1 MKYLGID
8 FGSQYIGLAIS
19 DDRGTMAFP
28 RAEIAND
35 AKSKDFILK
44 MIEEEKVGTVVV
56 GDTRAFNGG
65 ANRVTNTADKFI
77 KELTAVTSVP
87 VQVALEA
94 GTSVEAARFAP
105 KGHTHDNTAAAAIIL
120 QRFLDMRVSGVE

>member
-8 FGSQYIGLAIS
+8 FGTQNIGLAIS

-28 RAEIAND
+28 RAEIPND
-35 AKSKDFILK
+35 GKARDFILK
-44 MIEEEKVGTVVV
+44 MIEEEKVTTVVV

-65 ANRVTNTADKFI
+65 ANRVTDTADKFI
-77 KELTAVTSVP
+77 KELTVAVSIP

-105 KGHTHDNTAAAAIIL
+105 KGRTHDNTAAAAVIL
-120 QRFLDMRVSGVE
+120 QRFLDMKVSGVE